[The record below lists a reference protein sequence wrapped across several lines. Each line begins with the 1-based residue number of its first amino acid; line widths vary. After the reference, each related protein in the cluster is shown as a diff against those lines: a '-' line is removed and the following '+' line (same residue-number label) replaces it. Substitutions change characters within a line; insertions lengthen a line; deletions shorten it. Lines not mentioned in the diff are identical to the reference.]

1 MNTTRRFTQSLLLA
15 ALCSS
20 FFSPTPARAES
31 CMNDSL
37 MMVDEYVEC
46 ECDCLEDV
54 QIKPKK
60 KTAKRAAHAAKRSF
74 NRVAHHA
81 NLKRTVANETVRQNI
96 ARVPQTISGTS
107 AAKSVSQQVVKPV
120 APTVQQV
127 ARQAAMRVVA
137 ETVRQADNFANLQK
151 EIERLKTLAHH
162 SAPSEKNPHR
172 I

>member
-1 MNTTRRFTQSLLLA
+1 MNTRRYTQSLLLS
-15 ALCSS
+15 ALCLS
-20 FFSPTPARAES
+20 FFSPPPARAES

-37 MMVDEYVEC
+37 MMVDEYVDC
-46 ECDCLEDV
+46 ECDCLEDI
-54 QIKPKK
+54 QIKPRK
-60 KTAKRAAHAAKRSF
+60 KTAKRTAHAAKRSS
-74 NRVAHHA
+74 NRIAHA
-81 NLKRTVANETVRQNI
+81 ASKRTVANKTVKRNI
-96 ARVPQTISGTS
+96 AKVPQKISATTI
-107 AAKSVSQQVVKPV
+107 AKAVPQQVVKPI